1 MTRFERELSG
11 ALGAF
16 WKKEA
21 EKELA
26 RIEKDLESGKIT
38 IDEKGIARNS
48 IGRVLMSDLAE
59 KVSYITDRIDLEATK
74 AARSEAVSQEL
85 TALKNNARP
94 ATEEEKDEMRAAFG
108 KGQTVINI
116 LTRELFPMR
125 SEDFVVVCIQF
136 AGRIV
141 RNIRDGH
148 LFWCC

>member
-38 IDEKGIARNS
+38 IDEKGIARNA
-48 IGRVLMSDLAE
+48 IGRVLMSDMAE

-74 AARSEAVSQEL
+74 EARNAAVSQEL

-108 KGQTVINI
+108 KGQTVVNI
-116 LTRELFPMR
+116 LTGE
-125 SEDFVVVCIQF
+125 
-136 AGRIV
+136 RI
-141 RNIRDGH
+141 N
-148 LFWCC
+148 L

>member
-48 IGRVLMSDLAE
+48 IGRVLMSDMAE

-74 AARSEAVSQEL
+74 EARSEAVSQEL

-94 ATEEEKDEMRAAFG
+94 ATEEEKNEMRAAFG
-108 KGQTVINI
+108 KGQTVVNI
-116 LTRELFPMR
+116 LTGE
-125 SEDFVVVCIQF
+125 
-136 AGRIV
+136 RI
-141 RNIRDGH
+141 N
-148 LFWCC
+148 L

>member
-38 IDEKGIARNS
+38 IDEKGIARNA

-74 AARSEAVSQEL
+74 EARSEAVSQEL
-85 TALKNNARP
+85 TALRNNARP
-94 ATEEEKDEMRAAFG
+94 ATEEEKNEMRAAFG
-108 KGQTVINI
+108 KGQTVVNI
-116 LTRELFPMR
+116 LTGE
-125 SEDFVVVCIQF
+125 
-136 AGRIV
+136 RI
-141 RNIRDGH
+141 N
-148 LFWCC
+148 L

>member
-21 EKELA
+21 EKEMA

-38 IDEKGIARNS
+38 IDEKGIARNA

-74 AARSEAVSQEL
+74 EARSEAVSQEL
-85 TALKNNARP
+85 TALRNNARP

-108 KGQTVINI
+108 KGQTVVNI
-116 LTRELFPMR
+116 LTGE
-125 SEDFVVVCIQF
+125 
-136 AGRIV
+136 RI
-141 RNIRDGH
+141 N
-148 LFWCC
+148 L

>member
-74 AARSEAVSQEL
+74 EARSEAVSQEL
-85 TALKNNARP
+85 TALRNNARP

-108 KGQTVINI
+108 KGQTVVNI
-116 LTRELFPMR
+116 LTGE
-125 SEDFVVVCIQF
+125 
-136 AGRIV
+136 RI
-141 RNIRDGH
+141 N
-148 LFWCC
+148 L

>member
-48 IGRVLMSDLAE
+48 IGRVLMSDMAE

-74 AARSEAVSQEL
+74 EARSEAVSQEL
-85 TALKNNARP
+85 TALRNNARP
-94 ATEEEKDEMRAAFG
+94 ATEEEKNEMRAAFG

-116 LTRELFPMR
+116 LTGE
-125 SEDFVVVCIQF
+125 
-136 AGRIV
+136 RI
-141 RNIRDGH
+141 N
-148 LFWCC
+148 L

>member
-48 IGRVLMSDLAE
+48 IGRVLMSDMAE

-74 AARSEAVSQEL
+74 EARSEAVSQEL
-85 TALKNNARP
+85 TALRNNARP
-94 ATEEEKDEMRAAFG
+94 ATEEEKNEMRSAFG
-108 KGQTVINI
+108 KGQTVVNI
-116 LTRELFPMR
+116 LTGE
-125 SEDFVVVCIQF
+125 
-136 AGRIV
+136 RI
-141 RNIRDGH
+141 N
-148 LFWCC
+148 L

>member
-48 IGRVLMSDLAE
+48 IGRVLMSDMAE

-74 AARSEAVSQEL
+74 EARSEAVSQEL
-85 TALKNNARP
+85 TALRNNARP

-108 KGQTVINI
+108 KGQTVVNI
-116 LTRELFPMR
+116 LTGE
-125 SEDFVVVCIQF
+125 
-136 AGRIV
+136 RI
-141 RNIRDGH
+141 N
-148 LFWCC
+148 L